1 MIKNIQTQG
10 IILTRTNF
18 GEADRII
25 TFITPDHGKV
35 RAIAKAVRKS
45 KSKLAGGIEL
55 FSVSELGLINGC
67 GEIRTLIHS
76 RLIKH
81 YGNIVKN
88 LERTQLAYEFMRI
101 TNKATEDAAE
111 SEYFN
116 LLNEGLAALDDH
128 DINIQIIETWF
139 SMRLLKLS
147 GHAPNLHEDI
157 DGKKLESKNSYNF
170 NIDRMRFA
178 PAQEGQG
185 MFNAS
190 HIKLLRLGF
199 NVQKPGALQR
209 IQCPDSILSAIQP
222 LVQAMLKTFVRI

>member
-1 MIKNIQTQG
+1 MIKHIKTKG

-25 TFITPDHGKV
+25 TFITPDYGKV

-55 FSVSELGLINGC
+55 FSVSELGLINGR

-76 RLIKH
+76 RLITH

-88 LERTQLAYEFMRI
+88 LERTQLAYELMRI

-139 SMRLLKLS
+139 YMRLLKMT
-147 GHAPNLHEDI
+147 GHGPNLYEDI
-157 DGKKLESKNSYNF
+157 AGNKLDSKNTYNF
-170 NIDRMRFA
+170 NIDRMCFA
-178 PAQEGQG
+178 AAQDGQG
-185 MFNAS
+185 MFSTS

-199 NVQKPGALQR
+199 SAQKPSLLQR
-209 IQCPDSILSAIQP
+209 VQCSDDVLPTIYP
-222 LVQAMLKTFVRI
+222 LVQTMLKTFIRI

>member
-1 MIKNIQTQG
+1 MIKHINTSG

-55 FSVSELGLINGC
+55 FSVSELGLINGR

-76 RLIKH
+76 RLITH

-88 LERTQLAYEFMRI
+88 LERTQLAYELMRI

-116 LLNEGLAALDDH
+116 LLNEGLGALDNH
-128 DINIQIIETWF
+128 DIDVHIIETWF
-139 SMRLLKLS
+139 YMRLLKLS
-147 GHAPNLHEDI
+147 GHGPNLHEDI
-157 DGKKLESKNSYNF
+157 DGEKLDIKSTYNF
-170 NIDRMRFA
+170 NIDRMCFA
-178 PAQEGQG
+178 LAQSGQG
-185 MFNAS
+185 MFNCS

-199 NVQKPGALQR
+199 SAQKPSLLQR
-209 IQCPDSILSAIQP
+209 VQYSDDVLPTIQP
-222 LVQAMLKTFVRI
+222 LVQAMLKTHVRL

>member
-1 MIKNIQTQG
+1 MIKHINTKG

-55 FSVSELGLINGC
+55 FSVSELGLINGR

-76 RLIKH
+76 RLITH

-88 LERTQLAYEFMRI
+88 LERTQLAYELMRI
-101 TNKATEDAAE
+101 TNKATEDVAE

-116 LLNEGLAALDDH
+116 LLNEGLAALDNH
-128 DINIQIIETWF
+128 EIDIHIIETWF
-139 SMRLLKLS
+139 YMRLLKLS
-147 GHAPNLHEDI
+147 GHAPNLYEDI
-157 DGKKLESKNSYNF
+157 DGKKLDSKNTYNF

-178 PAQEGQG
+178 LAESEQG

-199 NVQKPGALQR
+199 NAQKPSLLQR
-209 IQCPDSILSAIQP
+209 VQCSDDVLPAVQP
-222 LVQAMLKTFVRI
+222 LVQAMLKTSIRI

>member
-55 FSVSELGLINGC
+55 FSVSELGLINGR

-128 DINIQIIETWF
+128 EIDMQIIETWF
-139 SMRLLKLS
+139 CMRLLKLS
-147 GHAPNLHEDI
+147 GHAPNLQKDI

-170 NIDRMRFA
+170 NIDRMCFM

-185 MFNAS
+185 MFNSS

-199 NVQKPGALQR
+199 NVQKPGVLQR

>member
-1 MIKNIQTQG
+1 MIKQFTTQG

-25 TFITPDHGKV
+25 TFITPDYGKV

-55 FSVSELGLINGC
+55 FSVSELGFINGR

-81 YGNIVKN
+81 YGNIVKD
-88 LERTQLAYEFMRI
+88 LDRTQLGYELIRI
-101 TNKATEDAAE
+101 TNRATEDAAE

-116 LLNEGLAALDDH
+116 LLNEALDALDDH
-128 DINIQIIETWF
+128 DINVQIVETWF
-139 SMRLLKLS
+139 YMRLLKLS
-147 GHAPNLHEDI
+147 GHTPNLHEDT
-157 DGKKLESKNSYNF
+157 DGEKLDSKNTYNF

-178 PAQEGQG
+178 PSQDGQG
-185 MFNAS
+185 MFSAS

-199 NVQKPGALQR
+199 NAQKPSLLQR
-209 IQCPDSILSAIQP
+209 VQCSDDVLPAIQP
-222 LVQAMLKTFVRI
+222 LVQAMLKTFIRL

>member
-1 MIKNIQTQG
+1 MIKQFTASG
-10 IILTRTNF
+10 ILLSRTNF

-55 FSVSELGLINGC
+55 FSVSELGLINGR

-76 RLIKH
+76 RLITH

-88 LERTQLAYEFMRI
+88 LERTQLAYELMRI
-101 TNKATEDAAE
+101 INKATEDAAE

-116 LLNEGLAALDDH
+116 LLNEGLTALDNH
-128 DINIQIIETWF
+128 EINIQIIETWF
-139 SMRLLKLS
+139 YMRLLKMT
-147 GHAPNLHEDI
+147 GHGPNLHEDI
-157 DGKKLESKNSYNF
+157 DGKKLDIKSTYNF
-170 NIDRMRFA
+170 NIDRMCFA
-178 PAQEGQG
+178 EAEGGQG
-185 MFNAS
+185 MFNCN

-199 NVQKPGALQR
+199 SAQKPSLLQR
-209 IQCPDSILSAIQP
+209 VQCSDDVLPTIYP
-222 LVQAMLKTFVRI
+222 LVQAMLKTFIRI